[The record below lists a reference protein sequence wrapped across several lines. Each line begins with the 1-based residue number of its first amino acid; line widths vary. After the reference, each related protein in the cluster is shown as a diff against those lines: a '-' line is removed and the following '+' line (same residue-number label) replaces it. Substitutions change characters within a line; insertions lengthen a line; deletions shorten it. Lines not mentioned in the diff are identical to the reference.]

1 MINELRPLDGLNIR
15 LPIQIPIKGRGFISQ
30 GFGLGDP
37 IYEYCLKGFR
47 SQPGRPG
54 RTAKGFC
61 KGLLAYKLYIMG
73 CPEIRGSCLGRHKS
87 NPKFKP

>member
-1 MINELRPLDGLNIR
+1 MQDNSLNKGFNLWTLRLGRFLGHSGFRVNKLRPLDGLNIR

-30 GFGLGDP
+30 GFGLDDP
-37 IYEYCLKGFR
+37 IYECCLKGFW

-61 KGLLAYKLYIMG
+61 KGLLA
-73 CPEIRGSCLGRHKS
+73 
-87 NPKFKP
+87 